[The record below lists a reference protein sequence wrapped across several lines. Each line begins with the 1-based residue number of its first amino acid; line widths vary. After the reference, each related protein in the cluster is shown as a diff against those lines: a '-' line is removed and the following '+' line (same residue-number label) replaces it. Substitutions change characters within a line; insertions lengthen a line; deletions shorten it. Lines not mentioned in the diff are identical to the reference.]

1 MIKPFT
7 CPRFSG
13 LFRFAAMLLLLNVLP
28 GASPLWAATDSTL
41 KEATLEFNFRPI
53 FTFRGSY
60 AGATPEVRAKR
71 AHARLNRLTPDQM
84 TQPIERVNGV
94 IDGVAGVALRSGDIV
109 LFTVLASDLDPEEK
123 LTLAQEVDRT
133 EARLVAALS
142 SEEEQR
148 RPMAL
153 FKGLAL
159 SVLATVLTFT
169 LLWLIQ
175 RATRLMVDR
184 LQRSIDR
191 EDASETLR
199 WARHGWLLVQR
210 LAQLVMGVM
219 WLSVGYL
226 WLTFVLSCFPMTHPL
241 SEKLGYF
248 LVGLLELLGAGMVH
262 AVPGIVT
269 VLAVLL
275 VTKTLNDVL
284 ANFFNGVDAGRTQ
297 IPGLHRETVS
307 ATRRIVSIMV
317 WGFGIAVAY
326 PYIPLS
332 NSDAFKGLSVM
343 FGFMLTLGSAGIV
356 NQLMSGLV
364 LVYSRA
370 LSVGDFVDI
379 GGTVGVVSEVG
390 VLSTKIIDMRNEE
403 VTIPNAVLIGN
414 SIRNYS
420 RQAGD
425 RGTLVSTKVTIGYD
439 TPWRQ
444 VHAMLVAAAQM
455 TPGLHVTP
463 APFVYQRGLA
473 DYYVEY
479 ELFAY
484 MDKPLNRVPTLSA
497 LHGNIQDQ
505 FNLYGVQ
512 IMSPHFAL
520 QPKNNVVVP
529 PEQWYKAPASQPAEV
544 AGGAATSNTQTGT

>member
-1 MIKPFT
+1 MTTPAKRPYFYG
-7 CPRFSG
+7 F
-13 LFRFAAMLLLLNVLP
+13 FRFFSVLLLSSLIGV
-28 GASPLWAATDSTL
+28 SPLWAADSPL
-41 KEATLEFNFRPI
+41 AKEATLEFNFRPI
-53 FTFRGSY
+53 FTFRGIY

-71 AHARLNRLTPDQM
+71 AHERLSRLTQNQM
-84 TQPIERVNGV
+84 TQPIERVPGV
-94 IDGVAGVALRSGDIV
+94 IDGVAGMALRSGDII

-123 LTLAQEVDRT
+123 LTLEQATDRAASRLA
-133 EARLVAALS
+133 EALGT
-142 SEEEQR
+142 EEEQR

-153 FKGLAL
+153 FKGIAL
-159 SVLATVLTFT
+159 SVLATISAFF

-175 RATRLMVDR
+175 RTTRFMVDR
-184 LQRSIDR
+184 LQRGIDC
-191 EDASETLR
+191 EEASATLR

-210 LAQLVMGVM
+210 LAQLVMGIL

-226 WLTFVLSCFPMTHPL
+226 WLTFVLSCFPLTHPL
-241 SEKLGYF
+241 SEKLGSF
-248 LVGLLELLGAGMVH
+248 LAGLFELLVTGMIH

-269 VLAVLL
+269 VLAVLF

-284 ANFFNGVDAGRTQ
+284 ANFFDGVDAGRTQ

-317 WGFGIAVAY
+317 WGFGVAVAY

-403 VTIPNAVLIGN
+403 VTIPNSVLIGN

-420 RQAGD
+420 RLAGE

-439 TPWRQ
+439 APWRQ
-444 VHAMLVAAAQM
+444 VHAMLVAAAEQ
-455 TPGLHVTP
+455 TPGLRSTP
-463 APFVYQRGLA
+463 TPFVYQRGLA
-473 DYYVEY
+473 DFYVEY

-484 MDKPLNRVPTLSA
+484 MDKPLDRVPTLSA

-505 FNLYGVQ
+505 FNLHGVQ
-512 IMSPHFAL
+512 IMSPHFMS
-520 QPKNNVVVP
+520 QPGNNVVVSK
-529 PEQWYKAPASQPAEV
+529 EQWHAAPARQPDQPAGNLRPE
-544 AGGAATSNTQTGT
+544 A